1 MSAVAFAASDC
12 SVYRRYQASTPENV
26 RQTESMLAEAGFQKI
41 VVDPSNP
48 DSLASQLTPYEL
60 RSYPASGG
68 QVIWYYDP
76 DQCSCVFEGSQ
87 DAFDRYQTLVRQQS
101 DLAQYAAQS
110 EDQEI
115 VSLNAINGTMFPPPI
130 FWIGGSS
137 EGGRRAGRGGG
148 HGGGHGAGGHG
159 GHGGGSGGHGGGGH
173 GGGHGH

>member
-1 MSAVAFAASDC
+1 MSAVAFAASGC
-12 SVYRRYQASTPENV
+12 SFYRRYQASKAANV
-26 RQTESMLAEAGFQKI
+26 RQTESMLADAGFQKI
-41 VVDPSNP
+41 VVDPSDP
-48 DSLASQLTPYEL
+48 DGLASHLTPYEL

-76 DQCSCVFEGSQ
+76 DQCSCVFEGGQ
-87 DAFDRYQTLVRQQS
+87 DAGDRYQMLVRQQS
-101 DLAQYAAQS
+101 DLAQYAAESQ
-110 EDQEI
+110 DQEI
-115 VSLNAINGTMFPPPI
+115 ASLNAMNGTMFPPPI

>member
-1 MSAVAFAASDC
+1 
-12 SVYRRYQASTPENV
+12 
-26 RQTESMLAEAGFQKI
+26 MLVDAGFQKI
-41 VVDPSNP
+41 VIDPSDT
-48 DSLASQLTPYEL
+48 DSLASHLTPYEL

-76 DQCSCVFEGSQ
+76 DQCTCVFEGSQ
-87 DAFDRYQTLVRQQS
+87 DACDRYQMLVRQQS

-115 VSLNAINGTMFPPPI
+115 VSLNAMNGTMFPPPI

-137 EGGRRAGRGGG
+137 ERGRRGGRGGG

-159 GHGGGSGGHGGGGH
+159 GHGGGGH